1 MNPPLIYSVFKTGF
15 MLDLRI
21 PKASDMKP
29 KEQAAIGVLLSTG
42 IDILEAALVAKSALE
57 AGGVR
62 ASEATARRAL
72 KRSKRIIALGAEAL
86 RQQERTVT
94 FEKAVEAALEAR
106 KERRTRTVYDFRYFT
121 RRFMK
126 RCKGLA
132 ARRVRSITPQEC
144 AGYIEQAFDT
154 PRQRQKARLI
164 LSGVFGTAVRRGW
177 CDANPVA
184 RVEAP
189 RVVEKQ
195 VPILSPQE
203 IEQITTTAEA
213 YQGGSCAAAV
223 GMMLYAGIRPH
234 EVARLSWEQVDL
246 RERAIYILPRHSKT
260 GGARRVTIHK
270 PLQRILRAHKREDD
284 EKICPANWLHHWRE
298 LRRAAGWNSPAHR
311 WPQDA
316 LRHTFASYHLSHFR
330 SYAELQ
336 LEIGHRDATLLRT
349 RYVDQR
355 GVRNT
360 QRFWGQ
366 SERSEDIVA
375 A

>member
-1 MNPPLIYSVFKTGF
+1 MNRNSTE
-15 MLDLRI
+15 ME
-21 PKASDMKP
+21 KA
-29 KEQAAIGVLLSTG
+29 ALAVLQSTG
-42 IDILEAALVAKSALE
+42 VDILEAALVAKAALE

-72 KRSKRIIALGAEAL
+72 NRSRKIIALGVEAL
-86 RQQERTVT
+86 KQRERTVT
-94 FEKAVEAALEAR
+94 FEKAVEVALEAR
-106 KERRTRTVYDFRYFT
+106 RDRRTRTVYDFRYFT

-132 ARRVRSITPQEC
+132 TRRVRSITPQEC

-164 LSGVFGTAVRRGW
+164 LSGVFGTAVKRGW

-184 RVEAP
+184 KVEAP
-189 RVVEKQ
+189 RVMEQQ
-195 VPILSPQE
+195 VPILTPQE
-203 IEQITTTAEA
+203 IEQITTSAET
-213 YQGGSCAAAV
+213 YRGGSCAAAV
-223 GMMLYAGIRPH
+223 GMMLYAGIRPN
-234 EVARLSWEQVDL
+234 EVARLSWAQVDL
-246 RERAIYILPRHSKT
+246 QERAIYILPRHSKT
-260 GGARRVTIHK
+260 GGARRVTVHK
-270 PLQRILRAHKREDD
+270 PLLRILRAHKREDG
-284 EKICPANWLHHWRE
+284 ELICPANWLHHWRE
-298 LRRAAGWNSPAHR
+298 LRRAAGWDSPARR

-355 GVRNT
+355 PVVNAEA
-360 QRFWGQ
+360 FW
-366 SERSEDIVA
+366 ETRRELA

>member
-1 MNPPLIYSVFKTGF
+1 MTKHKQKEADNAALEI
-15 MLDLRI
+15 LR
-21 PKASDMKP
+21 
-29 KEQAAIGVLLSTG
+29 STG
-42 IDILEAALVAKSALE
+42 ADVLEAALVAKAAME
-57 AGGVR
+57 AARGKVKR
-62 ASEATARRAL
+62 ARKCIVA
-72 KRSKRIIALGAEAL
+72 GAEAL
-86 RQQERTVT
+86 RLQEKTVT
-94 FEKAVEAALEAR
+94 FEEAVAAALEAR
-106 KERRTRTVYDFRYFT
+106 KDRRTRTVYDFRYFT

-126 RCKGLA
+126 RCPGLA
-132 ARRVRSITPQEC
+132 KRRVRAMTSQEC

-164 LSGVFGTAVRRGW
+164 LSGVFGTAVKRGW
-177 CDANPVA
+177 CDANPVV

-189 RVVEKQ
+189 RVVEQ
-195 VPILSPQE
+195 PVPILSPQE
-203 IEQITTTAEA
+203 IEQITTTAET

-234 EVARLSWEQVDL
+234 EVTRLTWEQVDL
-246 RERAIYILPRHSKT
+246 QERAIYILPRHSKT

-270 PLQRILRAHKREDD
+270 PLLRILRAHKRADN
-284 EKICPANWLHHWRE
+284 EKICPANWLHRWRE
-298 LRRAAGWNSPAHR
+298 LRRAAGWDSPARR
-311 WPQDA
+311 WPQNA

-330 SYAELQ
+330 SFAELQ

-355 GVRNT
+355 GVRNA

>member
-1 MNPPLIYSVFKTGF
+1 
-15 MLDLRI
+15 
-21 PKASDMKP
+21 MKV
-29 KEQAAIGVLLSTG
+29 ELTR
-42 IDILEAALVAKSALE
+42 EEMAALAVLKSAGEDL
-57 AGGVR
+57 V
-62 ASEATARRAL
+62 ATAIIAKEAMEVGRGKVRRA
-72 KRSKRIIALGAEAL
+72 RRCIVAGAEEL
-86 RQQERTVT
+86 KKQERTVS
-94 FEKAVEAALEAR
+94 FEKAVAAALEAR
-106 KERRTRTVYDFRYFT
+106 RERRVRTVYDFRYFT

-126 RCKGLA
+126 RCPGLA
-132 ARRVRSITPQEC
+132 RRKVRAISAQEC
-144 AGYIEQAFDT
+144 ARYIEMAFDT

-164 LSGVFGTAVRRGW
+164 LSGVFGTAVKRGW
-177 CDANPVA
+177 CSENPVSK
-184 RVEAP
+184 VEAP

-203 IEQITTTAEA
+203 IKDLRQTAES

-234 EVARLSWEQVDL
+234 EVVRLSWAQVDF
-246 RERAIYILPRHSKT
+246 RERAIYILPQHSKT

-270 PLQRILRAHKREDD
+270 PLLRILRAHRRADGER
-284 EKICPANWLHHWRE
+284 ICPSGWLRHWRE
-298 LRRAAGWNSPAHR
+298 LRRAAGWGGDKP

-336 LEIGHRDATLLRT
+336 VEIGHRDATLLRT

-355 GVRNT
+355 PVVNARV
-360 QRFWGQ
+360 FWDAP
-366 SERSEDIVA
+366 EILA

>member
-1 MNPPLIYSVFKTGF
+1 MNTNDTEINKAALAI
-15 MLDLRI
+15 LR
-21 PKASDMKP
+21 
-29 KEQAAIGVLLSTG
+29 STG
-42 IDILEAALVAKSALE
+42 ISILDAAMVAKTALE
-57 AGGVR
+57 AGGARHRQKGDHADEAEVR
-62 ASEATARRAL
+62 ASETTAFRAL
-72 KRSKRIIALGAEAL
+72 KRSKKIIALGAEAL
-86 RQQERTVT
+86 RQLERTVT
-94 FEKAVEAALEAR
+94 FAKAVEAALEAR

-126 RCKGLA
+126 RCPGLA
-132 ARRVRSITPQEC
+132 RRRVRAMTPQEC

-164 LSGVFGTAVRRGW
+164 LSGVFGTAVKRGW
-177 CDANPVA
+177 CDSNPVA

-189 RVVEKQ
+189 RVVEQQ

-203 IEQITTTAEA
+203 IEQITATAEE

-246 RERAIYILPRHSKT
+246 QERAIYILPRHSKT
-260 GGARRVTIHK
+260 GGARRVTIHR
-270 PLQRILRAHKREDD
+270 PLQRILQKHRHADAER
-284 EKICPANWLHHWRE
+284 ICPPNWLKHWRG
-298 LRRAAGWNSPAHR
+298 LRRAAGWDSPARR

-330 SYAELQ
+330 SFAELQ

-355 GVRNT
+355 GVRNAH
-360 QRFWGQ
+360 RFW
-366 SERSEDIVA
+366 ETKKF
-375 A
+375 

>member
-1 MNPPLIYSVFKTGF
+1 MHMTMTDIDT
-15 MLDLRI
+15 
-21 PKASDMKP
+21 
-29 KEQAAIGVLLSTG
+29 AALEVLKSTG
-42 IDILEAALVAKSALE
+42 INILEAAILAKEALD
-57 AGGVR
+57 AGRGKI
-62 ASEATARRAL
+62 RRAR
-72 KRSKRIIALGAEAL
+72 KCIAAGVDVL
-86 RQQERTVT
+86 RQQERTVSFAT
-94 FEKAVEAALEAR
+94 AVEAALEAR
-106 KERRTRTVYDFRYFT
+106 KDRRTRTVYDFRYFT
-121 RRFMK
+121 RRFML

-132 ARRVRSITPQEC
+132 ARRVRCITPQEC
-144 AGYIEQAFDT
+144 AQYIEQAFYT
-154 PRQRQKARLI
+154 PRQKQKARLI
-164 LSGVFGTAVRRGW
+164 LSGVFGTAVKRGW

-195 VPILSPQE
+195 VPILSPHE
-203 IEQITTTAEA
+203 IKDLRQAAED
-213 YQGGSCAAAV
+213 YQGGICAAAV

-270 PLQRILRAHKREDD
+270 PLLRLLRAHKREDG
-284 EKICPANWLHHWRE
+284 EMICPANWLHHWRE
-298 LRRAAGWNSPAHR
+298 LRRAAGWGSPARR

-316 LRHTFASYHLSHFR
+316 LRHTFASYHLSYFR

-355 GVRNT
+355 GVR
-360 QRFWGQ
+360 RAAIFW
-366 SERSEDIVA
+366 A

>member
-1 MNPPLIYSVFKTGF
+1 MTYGFRKRAYMNQHNKEI
-15 MLDLRI
+15 
-21 PKASDMKP
+21 
-29 KEQAAIGVLLSTG
+29 EQATIILLKSTG
-42 IDILEAALVAKSALE
+42 VSLLEVAQLACAALK
-57 AGGVR
+57 AGRGKVKR
-62 ASEATARRAL
+62 AMKCLAAGEKAL
-72 KRSKRIIALGAEAL
+72 K
-86 RQQERTVT
+86 QQERPVS
-94 FEKAVEAALEAR
+94 FEKAVAAAREAR
-106 KERRTRTVYDFRYFT
+106 KDQRTRTGYDFRYFT

-126 RCKGLA
+126 RCPGLA
-132 ARRVRSITPQEC
+132 RRRVRSITPQEC

-154 PRQRQKARLI
+154 PRQQQKARLI
-164 LSGVFGTAVRRGW
+164 LSGVFGTAIKRGW

-203 IEQITTTAEA
+203 IEQITTTAET
-213 YQGGSCAAAV
+213 YQSGSCAAAV

-246 RERAIYILPRHSKT
+246 REREIYILPRHSKT

-270 PLQRILRAHKREDD
+270 PLMRILRTHKRAEN

-298 LRRAAGWNSPAHR
+298 LRRAAGWDSPARR

-330 SYAELQ
+330 SFAELQ

-355 GVRNT
+355 PVVNAGA
-360 QRFWGQ
+360 FWGCRGQ
-366 SERSEDIVA
+366 LAV
-375 A
+375 

>member
-1 MNPPLIYSVFKTGF
+1 

-21 PKASDMKP
+21 TKARDMKQ
-29 KEQAAIGVLLSTG
+29 KELAAIAVLQSTG
-42 IDILEAALVAKSALE
+42 VDILEAALMAKSALE

-62 ASEATARRAL
+62 TSEATARRAL
-72 KRSKRIIALGAEAL
+72 KRSKRIITLGAEAL

-106 KERRTRTVYDFRYFT
+106 KDRRTRTVYDFRYFT

-132 ARRVRSITPQEC
+132 ARRMRSITPQEC

-164 LSGVFGTAVRRGW
+164 LSGVFGTAVKRGW

-184 RVEAP
+184 RVETP
-189 RVVEKQ
+189 RVVEQQ
-195 VPILSPQE
+195 VAILTPQE
-203 IEQITTTAEA
+203 IEQITTTAES
-213 YQGGSCAAAV
+213 YRGGSCAAAV

-234 EVARLSWEQVDL
+234 EVARLSWAQVDL

-270 PLQRILRAHKREDD
+270 PLLRILREHRREDG
-284 EKICPANWLHHWRE
+284 ELICPPNWLHHWRE
-298 LRRAAGWNSPAHR
+298 LRRTAGWDAPTHR

-330 SYAELQ
+330 SFSELQ

-355 GVRNT
+355 PVVNAEA
-360 QRFWGQ
+360 FWETKGKL
-366 SERSEDIVA
+366 A

>member
-1 MNPPLIYSVFKTGF
+1 

-21 PKASDMKP
+21 LKARHMQQKSK
-29 KEQAAIGVLLSTG
+29 AALEVLDSTG
-42 IDILEAALVAKSALE
+42 IDVLEAALLAKEALSA
-57 AGGVR
+57 GRGRVKR
-62 ASEATARRAL
+62 A
-72 KRSKRIIALGAEAL
+72 RSCIAAGAEAL

-94 FEKAVEAALEAR
+94 FEKAVKAALEAR
-106 KERRTRTVYDFRYFT
+106 KDRRTRTVYDFRYFT

-126 RCKGLA
+126 RCAGLA
-132 ARRVRSITPQEC
+132 RRRVRSITPQEC
-144 AGYIEQAFDT
+144 AEYIETAFDT

-164 LSGVFGTAVRRGW
+164 LSGVFGTAMKRGW

-189 RVVEKQ
+189 RVVEQQ
-195 VPILSPQE
+195 VPILTPQE
-203 IEQITTTAEA
+203 IAQITTTAEK

-234 EVARLSWEQVDL
+234 EVVRLTWAQVDL

-270 PLQRILRAHKREDD
+270 PLMRILRTHKRAEN

-298 LRRAAGWNSPAHR
+298 LRRAAGWDSPARR

-316 LRHTFASYHLSHFR
+316 LRHTFASYHLSYFR
-330 SYAELQ
+330 SFAELQ
-336 LEIGHRDATLLRT
+336 LEIGHRDASLLRT

-355 GVRNT
+355 GVQRAA
-360 QRFWGQ
+360 RFW
-366 SERSEDIVA
+366 A